1 MTKFLTKLTKLEQEI
16 NHPAVKRQVEEIAL
30 IDSYVQAGKPLKR
43 APRRLGLLPDE
54 FEEVLVEVGP
64 DKEGALRDLNN
75 LLNNFRQYLSLIYG
89 IWSLPNIQTAQL
101 IKNKLHVQTALEIM
115 AGNAYWSQALA
126 QVGIKVHST
135 DSLEWAKTSTT
146 GAKPFYPVEDLPADQ
161 AIKKYHTVNLV
172 LCSWSPNFGHGDLET
187 VAAWHKYNPSCH
199 LLFVG
204 EKEGATN
211 SPEFWHQNWFKNS
224 AALDEI
230 NHSLQS
236 FDFINEQ
243 VFEIKNEF

>member
-146 GAKPFYPVEDLPADQ
+146 GAL
-161 AIKKYHTVNLV
+161 
-172 LCSWSPNFGHGDLET
+172 S
-187 VAAWHKYNPSCH
+187 
-199 LLFVG
+199 LFI
-204 EKEGATN
+204 
-211 SPEFWHQNWFKNS
+211 Q
-224 AALDEI
+224 
-230 NHSLQS
+230 
-236 FDFINEQ
+236 
-243 VFEIKNEF
+243 